1 VQQASSP
8 KNEAKE
14 INVSPRKSLLS
25 ALFDAKNR
33 TGAEHQTG
41 TAGFM
46 PSEDDAKL
54 LAIIPKELPILP
66 LRNSVAYPL
75 SVLPLA
81 VANPR
86 SVKTV
91 EEALEG
97 NRMIG
102 LLAGKD
108 PSIDVPLPGEIYETG
123 TVAKIYHVMR
133 APNNTLQLVVHCLE
147 RFHVKQWLDTK
158 PYLCARI
165 ELTPDVVESG
175 LELDAL
181 RRTLRDLVAEVVALS
196 SELPEEAG
204 DLLNNIKDPRYLV
217 YPAATYVRLKLP
229 DSQKILEMD
238 NVKDKLRILIS
249 HLLHEKEVLSLGQKI
264 RTEAYEEINKTQRE
278 YYLRQQL
285 KAIQKEL
292 GETEE
297 ALPTTVEYTEKME
310 KANLPE
316 EGKKEAE
323 RELKRLSGMSPQAAE
338 YSVIRTYLDWLMELP
353 WNGLSEDHLDINHAR
368 TVLDEDHYDLQDVK
382 DRIVEYLAVR
392 KLVQE
397 RGVKTKPSTLSETT
411 ASEAIGAILC
421 FVGPPGV
428 GKTSLG
434 QSIARALGREFT
446 RMSLG
451 GMRDEAEIRGHR
463 RTYIGAMPGRI
474 IQAIKR
480 AGTRNPV
487 FMLDEVDKIGSDWRG
502 DPSSALLEVL
512 DPAQNHT
519 FRDHYL
525 DVDFDLSDV
534 IFITTANQLE
544 TIPPPLRDRMEV
556 IQLNGYTEYEKVR
569 IAQDHLVPRQLK
581 ANGLRE
587 DEITFTEEALRKIIQ
602 GYTREAGVRNLERQI
617 GAICRK
623 RAVKISAR
631 ELTQAQI
638 SPELVREHLKKE
650 KFECESSENIEIPGI
665 ATGLAVTDVG
675 GEILFIEVT
684 GMKGKGELTLTGQL
698 GDVMQESAQIAHTY
712 VRSKANHLGVDPDL
726 FEKMDL
732 HVHVPAGAVPKDGP
746 SAGVAMVMA
755 VASLFTGRP
764 VRSDVGMTGEL
775 TLRGRLLSVGGIKM
789 KVLAAHRAGLTTV
802 ILPKRNERDLDEL
815 PEEVRREMTFVTA
828 ERIEQ
833 ALEVALIPV
842 VTRTETPIQRDSQ
855 IKNIQPIGTMAHWE
869 EGGTLRRM

>member
-1 VQQASSP
+1 
-8 KNEAKE
+8 
-14 INVSPRKSLLS
+14 VSPRNSLLS
-25 ALFDAKNR
+25 TLFEAKNMAG
-33 TGAEHQTG
+33 TGHQTG
-41 TAGFM
+41 TVGFM

-54 LAIIPKELPILP
+54 LAIIPKELPMLP

-75 SVLPLA
+75 SVLPLV

-102 LLAGKD
+102 LLTGKD

-133 APNNTLQLVVHCLE
+133 ASNNTLQLVVHCLE
-147 RFHVKQWLDTK
+147 RFYVKQWLDTK

-165 ELTPDVVESG
+165 ELTPDVIESG

-181 RRTLRDLVAEVVALS
+181 RRTLHDLVAEVVALS
-196 SELPEEAG
+196 SEIPEEAG
-204 DLLNNIKDPRYLV
+204 DLLNNIKEPRYLV
-217 YPAATYVRLKLP
+217 YLVATYVRLKLP

-238 NVKDKLRILIS
+238 NVKDKLHILIS
-249 HLLHEKEVLSLGQKI
+249 HLLHEKEILSLGQKI
-264 RTEAYEEINKTQRE
+264 RTEVYEEMNKAQRE

-285 KAIQKEL
+285 KAIRKEL

-297 ALPTTVEYTEKME
+297 ALPATAEYTEKMA

-316 EGKKEAE
+316 EAKKEAE
-323 RELKRLSGMSPQAAE
+323 RELKRLGGMSPQAAE
-338 YSVIRTYLDWLMELP
+338 YSVIKTYLDWLVELP
-353 WNGLSEDHLDINHAR
+353 WNVLSEDQLDINHAR

-382 DRIVEYLAVR
+382 DRIIEYLGVR

-397 RGVKTKPSTLSETT
+397 RGMKTEPNTLFEAT
-411 ASEAIGAILC
+411 AGEAIGAILC

-434 QSIARALGREFT
+434 QSIARALGRKFT

-525 DVDFDLSDV
+525 DLDFDLSDV

-544 TIPPPLRDRMEV
+544 TIPPPLRDRMEI
-556 IQLNGYTEYEKVR
+556 IQLNGYTEHEKVR
-569 IAQDHLVPRQLK
+569 IAEDHLVPRQLK
-581 ANGLRE
+581 ANGLRD

-602 GYTREAGVRNLERQI
+602 GYTREAGLRNLERQI
-617 GAICRK
+617 GAICRT

-631 ELTQAQI
+631 ELTHAQI
-638 SPELVREHLKKE
+638 TPELVREHLKKE
-650 KFECESSENIEIPGI
+650 KFESESSENIEIPGI

-675 GEILFIEVT
+675 GDILFIEAT
-684 GMKGKGELTLTGQL
+684 SMKGRGELTLTGQL
-698 GDVMQESAQIAHTY
+698 GDVMRESAQIAHTY
-712 VRSKANHLGVDPDL
+712 VRSKANQLGVDPGL

-764 VRSDVGMTGEL
+764 VRSDVGMTGEV
-775 TLRGRLLSVGGIKM
+775 TLRGRVLTVGGIKM

-815 PEEVRREMTFVTA
+815 PEEVRRNMTFVPA

-833 ALEVALIPV
+833 AVEVALNPV
-842 VTRTETPIQRDSQ
+842 ETRTETPEQKNSQ
-855 IKNIQPIGTMAHWE
+855 INHIQHFGPMAH
-869 EGGTLRRM
+869 